1 MKMSVTQLRVL
12 VLTLNLL
19 LAAGVPAFAY
29 YSYSRVSHIKETAK
43 IEDLSK
49 FLPGREAG
57 TMPNSA
63 GRVAIVATWL
73 MPKPAPA
80 IGDPLP
86 KDKDGTPGAEVAAV
100 PRSPDGLEAGPLG
113 EQGWEYHFYLLR
125 GNPLD
130 NYVILKKKDAANPMT
145 PPGGGLASSKA
156 RPSIRAPARTRG
168 GKSLGNIRVQGPS
181 DQVSF
186 HISLREFKNEEL
198 GLHFMIHSSDR
209 NQFVYWLPAE
219 PKRHYALPF
228 THESQYDKNPSDG
241 LRPPEKTAEEKA
253 AEEGVKK
260 VNPFIYR
267 TPEWESQREKDYQ
280 DALDGKLDLQSASLG
295 SSKTEAPLPGIRL
308 PPGASSKALGA
319 PGTPRAPTVEEK
331 QKLREAINAIPKD
344 KQKELLDGLKKAG
357 QNNLK

>member
-29 YSYSRVSHIKETAK
+29 YGYKRGWDLKETAR
-43 IEDLSK
+43 IEDLNK

-73 MPKPAPA
+73 QPKPPPA
-80 IGDPLP
+80 IGDPSP
-86 KDKDGTPGAEVAAV
+86 KETDGTPGAEAAAA

-125 GNPLD
+125 ADPLR
-130 NYVILKKKDAANPMT
+130 NYVILKKKDAANPMS
-145 PPGGGLASSKA
+145 PPGVSRA
-156 RPSIRAPARTRG
+156 RSTIRPPVRARTGRP
-168 GKSLGNIRVQGPS
+168 LGNIKVQSPS
-181 DQVSF
+181 DQISF
-186 HISLREFKNEEL
+186 HIKQREFKNEEL
-198 GLHFMIHSSDR
+198 GLHFMIHSADR
-209 NQFVYWLPAE
+209 NQFVYWIPAE

-241 LRPPEKTAEEKA
+241 LRPPEKTPEEKA
-253 AEEGVKK
+253 FEEQEGEKK
-260 VNPFIYR
+260 NPFIYR
-267 TPEWESQREKDYQ
+267 TPDWESQIEKDYQ
-280 DALDGKLDLQSASLG
+280 DALDGKINLMGGG
-295 SSKTEAPLPGIRL
+295 SSKAEAPLPGIGRPL
-308 PPGASSKALGA
+308 GAPSKAAGV
-319 PGTPRAPTVEEK
+319 PGTPRAPTIEEK
-331 QKLREAINAIPKD
+331 QKLNEAIRAIPKD

-357 QNNLK
+357 QNNLR